1 MKKYFRL
8 KDYIRWV
15 KIQTEEER
23 IEDTW
28 LKILQIYTSQRFP
41 KPMISNFTRWIRF
54 KIFQSPPQLY
64 HFSIEDHIFFIS
76 SFSSIFFSYRF
87 LCTRFLWNGSNF
99 VKQPQQKLNRWPLKI
114 SIPNISRTVTYFKH
128 WVNKSQLFKGKYY
141 ETAIFP

>member
-54 KIFQSPPQLY
+54 KIFQSSFFNRRP
-64 HFSIEDHIFFIS
+64 HFFYFLFF
-76 SFSSIFFSYRF
+76 FYFFSYRF